1 MEFWAIQQRVNL
13 KCLGVLNQEALN
25 QDSTVD
31 SLFVI
36 TSYSIPIDIFK
47 SEWKTDSR
55 DQKLV
60 KLQHCS
66 PGVLSCMF

>member
-1 MEFWAIQQRVNL
+1 MEFWTVPERVNL
-13 KCLGVLNQEALN
+13 KCQGVLNQEALN

-36 TSYSIPIDIFK
+36 TSYSKPIDIFR

-66 PGVLSCMF
+66 RGVLSCMF